1 MLEDAA
7 HQNFEHIV
15 SWVDGGQRFRIHN
28 PQALTEILGQYFN
41 QTKYKSFLRQLQ
53 NYGFTRILRGPMK
66 GVCSHKDFVRSNR
79 AKCQKMRRHTPTS
92 RSRSPSPILMG
103 KTHETKRNKM
113 LTSGMITTSS
123 SSLKVPTKMMSLG
136 TLPIGLWDM
145 THLNAL
151 TELPNPLVAAATVN
165 ATEMIFHQHMEKL
178 PESGM
183 FEGRKFF
190 LINPAA

>member
-28 PQALTEILGQYFN
+28 PKALTEILGQYFN

-92 RSRSPSPILMG
+92 RSRSPSPILVG
-103 KTHETKRNKM
+103 KTHETKQNKM
-113 LTSGMITTSS
+113 QTSGMTTSP

-145 THLNAL
+145 TTHLNAL
-151 TELPNPLVAAATVN
+151 TELPPPLVAAATAN
-165 ATEMIFHQHMEKL
+165 TTEIIFHQHIEKL